1 VTGTLT
7 NEPEER
13 SELVETI
20 TEPLTNSS
28 PVSKP
33 PEESSYGQIV
43 KSSSIIGG
51 AQVINMAIGL
61 VRTKLVAVL
70 IGPSG
75 IGLMAIYQSI
85 TGLASTIAGLGINTS
100 GVREV
105 AQFHGKGD
113 AVGVAKTIRTLRR
126 VSWFSGIAGM
136 LLLAGLAPWISEL
149 SFGTR
154 DYAWAIAALG
164 VTILLGNITAGQTAV
179 IQGTRRI
186 GDIARISVWGS
197 AAGTIVS
204 VGFYWALGIEGMIPA
219 LIGLAVI
226 SLMVSS
232 YYAWQIKLD
241 SAAPTWSETWI
252 QSRGMIQ
259 FGIAMVISGIMVTGV
274 AYVTRLLIAN
284 ELSIES
290 VGIYS
295 AAYGVSGI
303 FVQFVLGAMGA
314 DFYPRLTTEANNH
327 PRMTQL
333 INEQTEVGLLLAFP
347 GLLATL
353 VFAPW
358 IINLL
363 YTSEFSEASELL
375 QWFVIGCLG
384 RVLSWP
390 LGFSLLAKG
399 QSSLFI
405 MTETFFNLL
414 HLGLIWVG
422 LQTMGLPGTAAAFAL
437 LYVAYAGTMLI
448 INKLTIDFRWTHQ
461 VWTQLAWMV
470 PIGAA
475 IFASSLM
482 LPTTAAMI
490 VGGLLI
496 IASGLICLN
505 QLVKRLGSNHKLSLL
520 FAWLN
525 NRIKNFPSSL

>member
-1 VTGTLT
+1 MTATLT
-7 NEPEER
+7 NEPEEQ
-13 SELVETI
+13 SDLI
-20 TEPLTNSS
+20 G
-28 PVSKP
+28 PVTDPATDSAP
-33 PEESSYGQIV
+33 DVAPQEENSYGQIV

-75 IGLMAIYQSI
+75 IGLLAIYQSI

-105 AQFHGKGD
+105 AQYHGNGD

-126 VSWFSGIAGM
+126 VSWFTGIAGM

-149 SFGTR
+149 SFGSR
-154 DYAWAIAALG
+154 DYTWAIAALG
-164 VTILLGNITAGQTAV
+164 ITILLGNITAGQAAV

-197 AAGTIVS
+197 LAGTIVS
-204 VGFYWALGIEGMIPA
+204 VGFYWALGIDGMVPA

-226 SLMVSS
+226 SLLVSS
-232 YYAWQIKLD
+232 YYAWQIKLE
-241 SAAPTWSETWI
+241 SATPNWSETWI

-259 FGIAMVISGIMVTGV
+259 FGIAMVISGIMGTGV
-274 AYVTRLLIAN
+274 AYATRILITN
-284 ELSIES
+284 EFDIEG

-295 AAYGVSGI
+295 AAFGISGI

-314 DFYPRLTTEANNH
+314 DFYPRLTAEAKDH

-347 GLLATL
+347 GLLSTL

-390 LGFSLLAKG
+390 LGFSLLANG
-399 QSSLFI
+399 QSRLFI
-405 MTETFFNLL
+405 VTETFFNLL

-422 LQTMGLPGTAAAFAL
+422 LQTMGLPGTSAAFAL
-437 LYVAYAGTMLI
+437 LYLAYTVSMLI
-448 INKLTIDFRWTHQ
+448 INRITIDFRWSQ
-461 VWTQLAWMV
+461 GVWTQLAWMV
-470 PIGAA
+470 PAGAA
-475 IFASSLM
+475 TLAVALL
-482 LPTTAAMI
+482 LPKTLAMI
-490 VGGLLI
+490 VGGVLTCF
-496 IASGLICLN
+496 SGLICLN
-505 QLVKRLGSNHKLSLL
+505 QLINQLGPEHRLSKFLGKWIRPMPKTRS
-520 FAWLN
+520 F
-525 NRIKNFPSSL
+525 